1 MPSSVPCRRVCF
13 GPFEADLRSGELR
26 RDGVKVRLQ
35 EQPFHVLAVLLERP
49 GDVVTREELHSRLWP
64 ADTFV
69 DFDHGLNTAIKKLR
83 QALDDSPDTPRFVE
97 TLARRGY
104 RLIAPVAV
112 EPAAEALSGDST
124 GDPPAGA
131 GPTAA
136 DRSTHGPGR
145 IPRSSS
151 RAGTRGGQCLERH
164 GSDRWATGTV

>member
-1 MPSSVPCRRVCF
+1 
-13 GPFEADLRSGELR
+13 
-26 RDGVKVRLQ
+26 
-35 EQPFHVLAVLLERP
+35 
-49 GDVVTREELHSRLWP
+49 VVTREELHSRLWP